1 MTLIS
6 DWLSDLQVTQKTQFL
21 DCKVLEGL
29 TCILLL
35 FLLHSCSNW
44 ISVLCTHSVLVV
56 REKHG
61 EQAGKVLGTSLTFCH
76 WDKIPKEINVKEE
89 RFIFVLG
96 FSPRLALSLK

>member
-1 MTLIS
+1 
-6 DWLSDLQVTQKTQFL
+6 
-21 DCKVLEGL
+21 
-29 TCILLL
+29 
-35 FLLHSCSNW
+35 
-44 ISVLCTHSVLVV
+44 VV

-76 WDKIPKEINVKEE
+76 WDKIPKEINEKEE